1 MSVPARI
8 VVVHDDPEFAEQV
21 VSALAG
27 LGHDAVAFT
36 DPMKAL
42 EALDD
47 PKKIELLITRVR
59 FQPGKPN
66 GVSLARMA
74 RQKRPRIKVLFTALP
89 EFAELVDG
97 VGEFMPLPVELPEL
111 MAAVERLLAPRP

>member
-1 MSVPARI
+1 VPARI
-8 VVVHDDPEFAEQV
+8 VIVHDDPEFAEEV
-21 VSALAG
+21 ASALKRVG
-27 LGHDAVAFT
+27 YDAVAFT
-36 DPMKAL
+36 DSMKAL

-74 RQKRPRIKVLFTALP
+74 RQKRPRIKILFTALP

-97 VGEFMPLPVELPEL
+97 LGEFMPLPIELPAL
-111 MAAVERLLAPRP
+111 MAAVERLLAPSP